1 MRLTKFTWLFCALL
15 IIAGACNKSGGKNAV
30 AKVGEKVLTWE
41 ELRSIIPDDTSPQDS
56 MMLAERYIQ
65 EWVKQEVVLA
75 QAETNLSDDQKN
87 VDELI
92 ENYRK
97 SLIIYTY
104 EQELVKQRLDTNVKE
119 EEIEKYYYDNLQ
131 NFQLRDYIVK
141 VKYCAIASDNRQI
154 KTLKK
159 LFFSN
164 EPQDLVKLEKFC
176 VDNGAS
182 YFFDEDK
189 WMLWDD
195 FMQLQQVP
203 LNVGDKDAFLKRNK
217 NIEFEKDNNLYL
229 LSVVDYQVSGSQ
241 SPLSFERDKIRDMII
256 NNRKQQ
262 LLASMRE
269 FTYTQA
275 VQNGQVAIYTNKKK

>member
-1 MRLTKFTWLFCALL
+1 
-15 IIAGACNKSGGKNAV
+15 
-30 AKVGEKVLTWE
+30 
-41 ELRSIIPDDTSPQDS
+41 

-75 QAETNLSDDQKN
+75 QAETNLSEDQKN

-203 LNVGDKDAFLKRNK
+203 LNVGDKDAFMKRNK

-241 SPLSFERDKIRDMII
+241 SPLSFEREKIRDMII

-275 VQNGQVAIYTNKKK
+275 VQNGQVAIYTTTKK